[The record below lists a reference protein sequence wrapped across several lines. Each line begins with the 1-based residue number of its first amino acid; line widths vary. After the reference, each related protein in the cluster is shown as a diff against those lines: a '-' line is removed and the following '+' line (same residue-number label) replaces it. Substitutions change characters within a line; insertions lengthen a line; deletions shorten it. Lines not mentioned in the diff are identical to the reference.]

1 MEETHRRQQ
10 RVQSLRQK
18 QNLTSPE
25 NSRKSSVVRMKFIRG
40 RIFEDEIREIARN
53 QILRHD

>member
-1 MEETHRRQQ
+1 MEEKHPRQQ

-18 QNLTSPE
+18 QNWTSQE

-40 RIFEDEIREIARN
+40 RILEDEIRERARN